1 MCGICGIYYFN
12 DDQEAQISDFVKKM
26 RVSMND
32 RGPDHTSTWE
42 GDGII
47 LGHTR
52 LAIMDPESE
61 VANQPVQSRQWALV
75 FNGEIYNFRQLRK
88 ELENKGIIFYSNSDT
103 EVLINLIEVYGID
116 ETLNRINGI
125 FAFCAYDKLSRKVYL
140 ARDRLGI
147 KPLYYWLDNE
157 NGHFWFASNPAA
169 IANAAG
175 KTWKLNYSSV
185 FSFFHLGAPLT
196 RATFFSGIERL
207 RAAESMVIDSNLN
220 IVTKYYWSPS
230 YREGNIEEQIVDSIL
245 GEKESH
251 VDSAIFLSGGIDSSL
266 MTEILSDVEGFHLFS
281 PELKYAQYVA
291 NHVGINLKVR
301 EYTNDVSFDK
311 LLEIY
316 SISSGEASASSP
328 IPLMISQLI
337 VQEGYKVAF
346 SANGADELF
355 FGYPRTPV
363 PELLPQNYTALDYET
378 LSVKTEEEQFY
389 HIFRDERSIKIP
401 NLTKEIN
408 KRDII
413 ELYDIRGLD
422 GGFPASAANRW
433 FELQTYVGGDL
444 NPTLDFASMAC
455 SLEVRVSFL
464 DYKLVELALSHDG
477 NLLISSDYG
486 RKLPLKRI
494 LKQRGF
500 HPALWSRH
508 KVGFSIPSEVMTKRE
523 KSIEGHMKEL
533 KSRRLFQLGNS
544 NKNSARDYTY
554 LKSAAH
560 AFNIWARVWMDN
572 GKVVA

>member
-1 MCGICGIYYFN
+1 MCGICGIYVFN
-12 DDQEAQISDFVKKM
+12 DDQKTQIYEFVTKM

-32 RGPDHTSTWE
+32 RGPDHTSTWV
-42 GDGII
+42 GDSII

-52 LAIMDPESE
+52 LAIMDPQSE
-61 VANQPVQSRQWALV
+61 VPNQPVQSHKWVLV

-88 ELENKGIIFYSNSDT
+88 ELENKGIMFSSNCDT
-103 EVLINLIEVYGID
+103 EVLINLIEIYGID

-125 FAFCAYDKLSRKVYL
+125 FAFCAFDKLSRKIYL

-169 IANAAG
+169 IVNAAE
-175 KTWKLNYSSV
+175 KTWKLNYLSV

-207 RAAESMVIDSNLN
+207 RAAESMVIDPNLN

-230 YREGNIEEQIVDSIL
+230 YREGNIDEQIIKSIL

-251 VDSAIFLSGGIDSSL
+251 VDSAVFLSGGIDSSL
-266 MTEILSDVEGFHLFS
+266 MTAILSDVEGFHLYS

-291 NHVGINLKVR
+291 DHVGINLKVR
-301 EYTNDVSFDK
+301 EYTNDVSFDE

-316 SISSGEASASSP
+316 SVSSGEASASSP
-328 IPLMISQLI
+328 IPLMVSQLI
-337 VQEGYKVAF
+337 AQEGYKVAF

-378 LSVKTEEEQFY
+378 PPVKTEEDQYY
-389 HIFRDERSIKIP
+389 HIFRDETSIKIP
-401 NLTKEIN
+401 NLAKEIN

-464 DYKLVELALSHDG
+464 DYKLVELALSYDS
-477 NLLISSDYG
+477 NQLISCDYG
-486 RKLPLKRI
+486 RKSPLKMM
-494 LKQRGF
+494 LKHRGF
-500 HPALWSRH
+500 HPALWSRQ
-508 KVGFSIPSEVMTKRE
+508 KVGFSIPSEVMAKRE
-523 KSIEGHMKEL
+523 KSIKKHSKEL
-533 KSRRLFQLGNS
+533 KHRGLFHLGVS
-544 NKNSARDYTY
+544 NKNTARDYIC
-554 LKSAAH
+554 LNSAVH